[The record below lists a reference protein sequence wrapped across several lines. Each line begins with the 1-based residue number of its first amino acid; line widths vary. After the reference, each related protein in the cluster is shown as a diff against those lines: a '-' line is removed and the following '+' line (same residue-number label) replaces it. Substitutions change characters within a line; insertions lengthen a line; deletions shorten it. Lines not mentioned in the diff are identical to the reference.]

1 LRFSVTPASVIF
13 TSRIVKVMPTPL
25 NNSRSLSVEGGLAKD
40 DVQDKFGDGI
50 GGGGHDTESA
60 TSRKHGNCISQILSG
75 LCKRKPPV
83 EEKSPEQ
90 VLELLQPSRYKP
102 HDLDQMSVETKFSK
116 TEVKFLYRAFKS
128 ECPNGIIDEDTFKD
142 VYEKIFPMGDSSK
155 YAQIVFK
162 AIDSE
167 KTGGITFGDFMHF
180 LSVISKGTERE
191 KILWSFH
198 FYDLNKDGMITK
210 DEMFK
215 VSESIYELM
224 GSDIS
229 KHREYVDRIFQ
240 NMDTNKDGIISVQ
253 EFVSYCEENPN
264 VHDSLLVLP

>member
-1 LRFSVTPASVIF
+1 
-13 TSRIVKVMPTPL
+13 MPTPL
-25 NNSRSLSVEGGLAKD
+25 NHSRALSLEGGLANKV
-40 DVQDKFGDGI
+40 DVQEKLEDGI
-50 GGGGHDTESA
+50 GGKDNGIGGKDTESQ
-60 TSRKHGNCISQILSG
+60 TSRRQGNCISQILAG
-75 LCKRKPPV
+75 LCRKKPPI
-83 EEKSPEQ
+83 EEKTPEQ

-102 HDLDQMSVETKFSK
+102 SGLDQMSVETKFTK

-128 ECPNGIIDEDTFKD
+128 ECPNGIIDEDTFKE

-180 LSVISKGTERE
+180 LSIISKGSERE

-198 FYDLNKDGMITK
+198 FYDVNKDGMISK
-210 DEMFK
+210 DEWMK

-224 GSDIS
+224 TSDTS
-229 KHREYVDRIFQ
+229 EQQKHRDFVDDIFDK
-240 NMDTNKDGIISVQ
+240 MDTNKDGLVSVQ
-253 EFVSYCEENPN
+253 EFVSYCQQNSV
-264 VHDSLLVLP
+264 VHNSLLVLP